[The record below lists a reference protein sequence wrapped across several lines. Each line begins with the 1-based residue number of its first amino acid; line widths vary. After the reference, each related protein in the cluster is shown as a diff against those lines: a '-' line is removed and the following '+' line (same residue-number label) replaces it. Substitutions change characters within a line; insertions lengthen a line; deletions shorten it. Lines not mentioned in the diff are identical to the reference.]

1 MAASARSGQLPL
13 ELAHAPSY
21 AREAFLP
28 ADCNRHALGRVLGWR
43 DWPGG
48 RLVLSGPPSSGKT
61 HLAHI
66 WAASAGAAIVAA
78 EGLRGADVGEL
89 AGVALAV
96 EDADRVAG
104 DAAAER
110 ALFHL
115 LNASQQHGEPL
126 LLTSRAEPG
135 RWGVSLPDLASRVA
149 AAPHVRLDPPNDAL
163 LAAVLVKLFD
173 DRGVKVSPYLVGWLV
188 RRMDRSL
195 SAAGEVVARLDAAS
209 LAAGGPV
216 TRAMAAAV
224 LDKGADGTT

>member
-1 MAASARSGQLPL
+1 MATSVRTGQLPL
-13 ELAHAPSY
+13 DLAHAPSY

-28 ADCNRHALGRVLGWR
+28 AECNRLALERVLGWR

-66 WAASAGAAIVAA
+66 WAASAGAAIVPA
-78 EGLRGADVGEL
+78 GQLGSADVGAL
-89 AGVALAV
+89 AGGCVAV
-96 EDADRVAG
+96 EGADRVAG

-115 LNASQQHGEPL
+115 LNATHQQGRAL
-126 LLTSRAEPG
+126 LITARAEPG
-135 RWGVSLPDLASRVA
+135 RWGVSLPDLGSRIA
-149 AAPHVRLDPPNDAL
+149 AAPHVRLNPPDDAL

-173 DRGVKVSPYLVGWLV
+173 DRGVTVSPHLIGWLV

-195 SAAGEVVARLDAAS
+195 AAAGEVVARLDEAA

-216 TRAMAAAV
+216 TREMAAAV
-224 LDKGADGTT
+224 LDKTGGGAA